1 MLYVGATVV
10 EEGVLDLDG
19 TAVTNKV
26 FGGTGTLADAA
37 LVQPTFCVAVS
48 DDLSDSTYLTLAADV
63 TLEGRVTVD
72 LDRTGPGLNFDKTKP
87 FRVLA
92 YTGTAPN
99 VSRWKLVGTGIESGV
114 RGVFVA
120 ADGVVT
126 CTLADPLGLAI
137 IVR

>member
-1 MLYVGATVV
+1 MT
-10 EEGVLDLDG
+10 
-19 TAVTNKV
+19 
-26 FGGTGTLADAA
+26 
-37 LVQPTFCVAVS
+37 TFR
-48 DDLSDSTYLTLAADV
+48 LLTLAADV

-114 RGVFVA
+114 RGVFAA
-120 ADGVVT
+120 ADGFVI